1 MACALTPTCRGTAE
15 RHPQEWSRRVE
26 GTDAGVPP
34 PQPPASVAC
43 RVRKRETPFTLALA
57 RYLGLVLR
65 ARKRPMLGPRRDPN
79 PQPPGNVSPRPE
91 TESHRPASQSCV
103 IGSAVALE
111 WNQLATAR
119 LTGHEQCSCKDPA
132 QAGWRAPPRDPF
144 GESGDWLRS
153 SASH

>member
-26 GTDAGVPP
+26 GTDTGVPP

-103 IGSAVALE
+103 IGSECCSTGMEPVSHGQTNRSRTVLLQGPSSGRMACATPRSLRRKRG
-111 WNQLATAR
+111 LA
-119 LTGHEQCSCKDPA
+119 EV
-132 QAGWRAPPRDPF
+132 
-144 GESGDWLRS
+144 
-153 SASH
+153 